1 LVGYWHNF
9 DNGTGFIPLAN
20 VPPAYDIIN
29 VAFADASGS
38 TISFTPFSETP
49 AQFTADIST
58 LHGQGK
64 KVLLSI
70 GGATETITLNTS
82 GDVSN
87 FVSSVSSIIHQYGF
101 DGIDIDFE
109 NNSLQ
114 LNAGDTNF
122 ANPTTPAV
130 VNLISA
136 LRQLHN
142 QFGANFMITFA
153 PETFFAQ
160 LAFQFYGPGP
170 FNGQDP
176 RAGAQLAV
184 INSIRDIL
192 TYVWPQD
199 YNSGPILALD
209 GNSYSSGVGDF
220 PVSMTEILVHGFPVA
235 NNAGTFVGLRPDQ
248 VLVGVPANTQAAGS
262 GFLTDPQLEAD
273 FSYLIDTG
281 PQPGSY
287 KLQTPA
293 GYPNL
298 RGFMT
303 WSINWDKFGGLDFS
317 SGLRKYLDSLPAIH

>member
-1 LVGYWHNF
+1 
-9 DNGTGFIPLAN
+9 
-20 VPPAYDIIN
+20 VPPSYDIIN

-49 AQFTADIST
+49 AQFAADIST
-58 LHGQGK
+58 LHNQGK

-70 GGATETITLNTS
+70 GGATETITLSTS

-130 VNLISA
+130 VNLIAA
-136 LRQLHN
+136 LRQLHG
-142 QFGANFMITFA
+142 QSGANFMITFA

-184 INSIRDIL
+184 INAIRDIL

-199 YNSGPILALD
+199 YNSGSILALD

-220 PVSMTEILVHGFPVA
+220 PVSMTELLVHGFPVA

-273 FSYLIDTG
+273 FNYLLGAG

-317 SGLRKYLDSLPAIH
+317 TGLRTYLNSLPPIH

>member
-1 LVGYWHNF
+1 VGYWHNF
-9 DNGTGFIPLAN
+9 DNGTGFIPLHN
-20 VPPAYDIIN
+20 VPPAYDVIN
-29 VAFADASGS
+29 VAFADAAGS
-38 TISFTPFSETP
+38 SITFTPFSETP
-49 AQFTADIST
+49 TQLASDISF
-58 LHGQGK
+58 LHSQGK
-64 KVLLSI
+64 KVILSI

-82 GDVSN
+82 GDVST
-87 FVSSVSSIIHQYGF
+87 FVNSVVAVIKQYGF

-122 ANPTTPAV
+122 ASPTTTAV

-136 LRQLHN
+136 LRQLHT

-184 INSIRDIL
+184 INAVRDIL
-192 TYVWPQD
+192 TYVWTQD
-199 YNSGPILALD
+199 YNSGPIQALD
-209 GNSYSSGVGDF
+209 SNAYSSGVGDF
-220 PVSMTEILVHGFPVA
+220 PVSMTEMLVHGFPVA

-248 VLVGVPANTQAAGS
+248 VLVGVPANPQAAGS
-262 GFLTDPQLEAD
+262 GFLSDPQLEAD
-273 FSYLIDTG
+273 FSYLIGAG

-298 RGFMT
+298 RGIMT
-303 WSINWDKFGGLDFS
+303 WSINWDSFGGLAFS
-317 SGLRKYLDSLPAIH
+317 GGLRTYLNSLPPIQ